1 MANRTVVP
9 GKNVVLKVWKE
20 DGYVPVPCLIDVSIW
35 LTEEYDDT
43 STPDSGRY
51 VTRAPSGKAEWGV
64 DIESVTVLDD
74 PSDVLFFTWE
84 FFLELV
90 RSNGVDIEL
99 TLTDTLGGTKVYRG
113 FVYMPNNRISGTAG
127 DVSRSTHQLIGSA
140 GIDFSGSVTPQR
152 FHDMRI
158 DFPLTV
164 EGQTEVQDDEL
175 IGKAVADI
183 LYVHREG
190 EDKYRVTLVA
200 PTAKTV
206 QLDPVDGKIIFNTPS
221 DANMV
226 VYCIIRI

>member
-1 MANRTVVP
+1 MANRIVVP

-51 VTRAPSGKAEWGV
+51 VTRAPSGEAAWGV
-64 DIESVTVLDD
+64 DIEAVTVLDD

-99 TLTDTLGGTKVYRG
+99 TLTDTAGGTKVYRG
-113 FVYMPNNRISGTAG
+113 FVFMPNNRIGGTAG
-127 DVSRSTHQLIGSA
+127 DVSRSSHQLIGSG

-158 DFPLTV
+158 DWLSI
-164 EGQTEVQDDEL
+164 EGQTEFQDDEL
-175 IGKAVADI
+175 IGKVIADI

-190 EDKYRVTLVA
+190 EDKYRPVLTD
-200 PTAKTV
+200 PPGAKEV
-206 QLDPVDGKIIFNTPS
+206 LLDAVDGKLIFLTES